1 MLDLLSTFSIV
12 EILIFIVLLAIAFKK
27 VSDFIDWAHGKF
39 AAKFKK
45 DQTKNKEKEE
55 INARL
60 DNLETS
66 VSKIT
71 DSVDKMTDKIDLLV
85 ASDKDDIK
93 GYITREHHFFCYRQK
108 WIDDY
113 SLDCLERR
121 FEHYIEENGN
131 SFIETLMNEIRS
143 LPKQDPNNGNG
154 ESKN

>member
-27 VSDFIDWAHGKF
+27 VSDFIDWAHGKL

-55 INARL
+55 INTRL

-93 GYITREHHFFCYRQK
+93 GYITREHHYFCYQK
-108 WIDDY
+108 QWIDDY
-113 SLDCLERR
+113 SLECIERR
-121 FEHYIEENGN
+121 YNHYKEEGGN
-131 SFIETLMNEIRS
+131 SFIKGFMEEIRA
-143 LPKQDPNNGNG
+143 LPKTPPVENKQ
-154 ESKN
+154 E